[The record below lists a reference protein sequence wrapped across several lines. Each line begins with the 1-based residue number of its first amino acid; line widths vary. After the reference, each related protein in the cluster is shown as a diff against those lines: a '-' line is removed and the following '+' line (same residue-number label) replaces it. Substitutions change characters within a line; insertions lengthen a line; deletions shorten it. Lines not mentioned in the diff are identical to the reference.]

1 MNAQQSSALAGTAL
15 GEAVNIIYIRGDP
28 APKERN
34 GIIMKKNLPK
44 ILGIAAVVVLVAVLG
59 VVYFLFS
66 EKPVAGS
73 KAITIEVVNSAA
85 VSTVYDLKTD
95 AEFLRQA
102 MNEAEGLT
110 FSGTESEYGLMVSEV
125 NGETADFSVN
135 GAYWSFYVNDEYCN
149 YGIDTQPVEDGD
161 AFKIVYTIG

>member
-1 MNAQQSSALAGTAL
+1 M
-15 GEAVNIIYIRGDP
+15 GEAVSIIYIRGAP
-28 APKERN
+28 TPKERN
-34 GIIMKKNLPK
+34 GIMKKNLPK
-44 ILGIAAVVVLVAVLG
+44 ILGVAAVVVLVAVLG

-73 KAITIEVVNSAA
+73 KTITIEVVNSAA
-85 VSTVYDLKTD
+85 VSTIYDLKTD

-110 FSGTESEYGLMVSEV
+110 FSGTESEYGLMTSEV
-125 NGETADFSVN
+125 NGEVADFAVN
-135 GAYWSFYVNDEYCN
+135 GAYWSFYVNGEYCN